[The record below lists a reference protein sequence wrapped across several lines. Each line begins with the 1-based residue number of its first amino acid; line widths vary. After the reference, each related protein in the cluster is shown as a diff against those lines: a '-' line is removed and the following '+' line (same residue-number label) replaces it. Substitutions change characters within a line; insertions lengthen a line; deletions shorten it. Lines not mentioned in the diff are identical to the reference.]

1 MKIIEP
7 AELNSLFNALKKN
20 GYQLI
25 GPTIQDGVIFYNKIN
40 SADDLPIGWADIQ
53 DGGKYRLE
61 KRDDNAY
68 FGYVVG
74 AQSWKKF
81 LYPPSQKLWEAKF
94 IDNNLEIIPE
104 KILESISSGEDTK
117 YAFIGVRACELN
129 AIQIQDK
136 IFTKGEYVNPA
147 YKKRR
152 DGIFILAVNCV
163 VTGGTCFCVSMGTG
177 PKALQGFDL
186 SLTEIITDGKH
197 FFLVETGSEKGIQIL
212 SEISSQEAKENEIE
226 FGNELIQNAAAKM
239 GRSMNISNIKELLLN
254 NFEHP
259 EWENIASKCLSCA
272 NCTMV
277 CPTCFCT
284 TVEDT
289 TDLSGE
295 IAERWQ
301 KWDSCFTMDF
311 SYIHGGSIRSSTK
324 SRYRQW
330 MTHKLASWY
339 DQFGSS
345 GCVGCGR
352 CITWCPVGIDITA
365 EVQAMSE
372 IKDMQQVLKKE

>member
-7 AELNSLFNALKKN
+7 SDINSLINALQKN
-20 GYQLI
+20 GYKTL
-25 GPTIQDGVIFYNKIN
+25 GPSIQEGVIIYDEIN
-40 SADDLPIGWADIQ
+40 STEDLPIGWTDIQ
-53 DGGKYRLE
+53 EGGKYRLE
-61 KRDDNAY
+61 RRNDNAL

-74 AQSWKKF
+74 PQSWKKF
-81 LYPPSQKLWEAKF
+81 LNPPIQKLWQAKF
-94 IDNNLEIIPE
+94 KNKNLEIIPE
-104 KILESISSGEDTK
+104 EVKDMK
-117 YAFIGVRACELN
+117 FAFIGVRACEIS

-136 IFTKGEYVNPA
+136 IFTQGQYINPN
-147 YKKRR
+147 YQKRR
-152 DGIFILAVNCV
+152 EGIFILAVNCV
-163 VTGGTCFCVSMGTG
+163 VTGGTCFCVSMDTG
-177 PKALQGFDL
+177 PKASEGFDL
-186 SLTEIITDGKH
+186 SLTEIITNDKH
-197 FFLVETGSEKGIQIL
+197 YFLVETGSEKGIQIL
-212 SEISSQEAKENEIE
+212 SEISSRDARENEIE
-226 FGNELIQNAAAKM
+226 FGNQLIQNAAAKM
-239 GRSMNISNIKELLLN
+239 GRSLNTSNIKELLLK

-259 EWENIASKCLSCA
+259 EWENVAKRCLSCA

-339 DQFGSS
+339 DQFDSS

-365 EVQAMSE
+365 EVQTIRE
-372 IKDMQQVLKKE
+372 TEHFQPVLKEE

>member
-7 AELNSLFNALKKN
+7 SELNAIFNALRKN
-20 GYQLI
+20 GYKII
-25 GPTIQDGVIFYNKIN
+25 GPSIQEGVIVYEEIN
-40 SADDLPIGWADIQ
+40 STDDLPTGWTDIQ

-61 KRDDNAY
+61 RRNDNAY

-74 AQSWKKF
+74 PQSWKKF
-81 LYPPSQKLWEAKF
+81 LNPPIQKLWEAKF
-94 IDNNLEIIPE
+94 ADKNLTIIPE
-104 KILESISSGEDTK
+104 KIEDTK

-152 DGIFILAVNCV
+152 DGIFILAVNCI

-177 PKALQGFDL
+177 PKASHGLDL
-186 SLTEIITDGKH
+186 ALTEIITNNNH
-197 FFLVETGSEKGIQIL
+197 YFLVETGSEKGIQIL
-212 SEISSQEAKENEIE
+212 SEISSQDAKENEIE
-226 FGNELIQNAAAKM
+226 SGNELIQNAAAKM
-239 GRSMNISNIKELLLN
+239 GRRMNTSNIKELLLN

-259 EWENIASKCLSCA
+259 EWENVARRCLSCA

-339 DQFGSS
+339 DQFDSS

-365 EVQAMSE
+365 EVETIRETEHFQT
-372 IKDMQQVLKKE
+372 ILKEE